1 MRTLVWMLAGAFLG
15 LIPTVLSDSSGECIE
30 FLAPCHEFKR
40 AAAVF
45 DGTVEASEAIRFDFV
60 RQALLAPHESGGSR
74 AHRARVRVNRA
85 WKGVT
90 ASPQV
95 DVFGY
100 DDILDE
106 VVDLSVGR
114 RYVFYARRD
123 ADGRLWAQACGRTR
137 PPAHAEE
144 DIALFESGGARSGGG
159 AFGRVWLRAAD
170 DSQTFVN
177 RAVVVLDGPG
187 GVQRTLTDEH
197 GAFAFNGLR
206 LGTYSLTVEPTAALV
221 VRFPSTGRE
230 SFTIEDKREC
240 HWTSFILRERR

>member
-1 MRTLVWMLAGAFLG
+1 MLAGAVLG
-15 LIPTVLSDSSGECIE
+15 LIPTVLSDSSRECIV

-45 DGTVEASEAIRFDFV
+45 DGTVEASEAIRFDV
-60 RQALLAPHESGGSR
+60 VKHALVAPHESRGSR
-74 AHRARVRVNRA
+74 THRARVRVNRA
-85 WKGVT
+85 WKGVA
-90 ASPQV
+90 ASVTV

-100 DDILDE
+100 DDTLDE

-123 ADGRLWAQACGRTR
+123 ADGRLWAQGCGRTR

-144 DIALFESGGARSGGG
+144 DIALFESVGGRSGGG
-159 AFGRVWLRAAD
+159 AFGQVWLRAAND
-170 DSQTFVN
+170 TQTLVN

-206 LGTYSLTVEPTAALV
+206 LGTYSLTVEPSVPLV
-221 VRFPSTGRE
+221 VRFPVTGHE
-230 SFTIEDKREC
+230 SFTIEDTREC
-240 HWTSFILRERR
+240 HWASFILREPQ